1 MFTLLRQVCLGL
13 ILIGLFA
20 GVPLRAQEA
29 HIGFVKIERILRD
42 AVSAKAAEV
51 RLTQEFSKR
60 DKDIVDLGITFQ
72 ADVDK
77 FQRESPTMPEAER
90 LAQQRKLADQDRAL
104 QLMRRNFQEDL
115 TARKSEEL
123 KSLIASANKIIKQVA
138 EAQKYDFIFQDAVY
152 VNPKNDVTD
161 RVLKALDAQGVQ

>member
-1 MFTLLRQVCLGL
+1 M
-13 ILIGLFA
+13 GLFA

-29 HIGFVKIERILRD
+29 HIGFVKIERILRE
-42 AVSAKAAEV
+42 AASAKAAEAK
-51 RLTQEFSKR
+51 LTQEFSKR
-60 DKDIVDLGITFQ
+60 DKDIVDLGITFK

-77 FQRESPTMPEAER
+77 FQIESPTMPEAER

-115 TARKSEEL
+115 NARKSEEL

-152 VNPKNDVTD
+152 VNPKDDVTD

>member
-1 MFTLLRQVCLGL
+1 MA
-13 ILIGLFA
+13 LFA

-29 HIGFVKIERILRD
+29 HIGFVKIERILRE
-42 AVSAKAAEV
+42 AASAKAAEAK
-51 RLTQEFSKR
+51 LTQEFSKR
-60 DKDIVDLGITFQ
+60 DKDIVDLGITFK

-77 FQRESPTMPEAER
+77 FQIESPTMPEAER

-115 TARKSEEL
+115 NARKSEEL
-123 KSLIASANKIIKQVA
+123 KSLIASANKIIIQVA

-152 VNPKNDVTD
+152 VNPKDDVTD